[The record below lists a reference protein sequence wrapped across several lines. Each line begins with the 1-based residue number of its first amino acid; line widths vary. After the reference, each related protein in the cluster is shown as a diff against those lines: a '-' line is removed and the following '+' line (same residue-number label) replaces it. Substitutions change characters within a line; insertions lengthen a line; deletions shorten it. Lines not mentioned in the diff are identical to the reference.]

1 MAPVEVHHL
10 KQVNLVP
17 NRKEANSHV
26 WLPKSFILEEIITTS
41 MLPLMQI
48 GKSNTKQATQGLAKH
63 VMYIRIMFDAATT
76 VCLVPLFLATM
87 MAHKDFSSF

>member
-1 MAPVEVHHL
+1 
-10 KQVNLVP
+10 
-17 NRKEANSHV
+17 
-26 WLPKSFILEEIITTS
+26 